1 MGVRR
6 RREPESEFDRMV
18 SRVPDSLLDLSP
30 YLVRGLDGYRDWML
44 AVAGAAGLV
53 GGAADDRLPA
63 LVSAL
68 GVDMKPLYLELF
80 EQERLRSFWSGKGKT
95 VAYCSITEGQ

>member
-1 MGVRR
+1 ML
-6 RREPESEFDRMV
+6 
-18 SRVPDSLLDLSP
+18 SRIPDSLLDLSP
-30 YLVRGLDGYRDWML
+30 YLVRGLDGYREWLL

-63 LVSAL
+63 LVAAL

-80 EQERLRSFWSGKGKT
+80 EQQRLRSFWSSHGR
-95 VAYCSITEGQ
+95 Q

>member
-6 RREPESEFDRMV
+6 RREPESEVDRLV
-18 SRVPDSLLDLSP
+18 GRVPESLLDLSP
-30 YLVRGLDGYRDWML
+30 YLARGLDGYREWQL
-44 AVAGAAGLV
+44 AVAGAAGLA

-63 LVSAL
+63 LIAAL

-80 EQERLRSFWSGKGKT
+80 EQQRLRSFWAAGGR
-95 VAYCSITEGQ
+95 

>member
-1 MGVRR
+1 MGIRR
-6 RREPESEFDRMV
+6 RFEPESDFDRML
-18 SRVPDSLLDLSP
+18 SRIPDSLLDLSP
-30 YLVRGLDGYRDWML
+30 YLVRGLDGYREWLL

-63 LVSAL
+63 LVAAL

-80 EQERLRSFWSGKGKT
+80 EQQRLRSFWSSHGR
-95 VAYCSITEGQ
+95 Q

>member
-1 MGVRR
+1 MGIRR
-6 RREPESEFDRMV
+6 RVEPESEFDRML
-18 SRVPDSLLDLSP
+18 SRIPDSLLDLSP
-30 YLVRGLDGYRDWML
+30 YLVRGLDGYREWLL

-63 LVSAL
+63 LVAAL

-80 EQERLRSFWSGKGKT
+80 EQQRLRSFWSSHGR
-95 VAYCSITEGQ
+95 Q